1 MINAV
6 TSEGVLTLTLA
17 RPDKAN
23 ALTEDML
30 NQLADA
36 VRGADAQA
44 IVLTG
49 QGKVFS
55 AGADLEAV
63 ANGLATSPAWE
74 RLSGAIAAFEGLTIA
89 ALNGTVAGGALGMVL
104 ACDVRIAVAGA
115 KFFYPVLK
123 MGVLP
128 QPSDPA
134 RLRELVGP
142 ARAKMMLLG
151 GAKITTDDAFAF
163 GLIDKIVAD
172 QAALETEIALLT
184 TTAGTAKSGLV
195 ARIKAMI

>member
-6 TSEGVLTLTLA
+6 MSEGVLTLTLA

-63 ANGLATSPAWE
+63 ASGLATSPAWE

-163 GLIDKIVAD
+163 GLIDNIVAD
-172 QAALETEIALLT
+172 QATLEAEIALLT
-184 TTAGTAKSGLV
+184 TMAGTAKSGLV
-195 ARIKAMI
+195 ASIKAMI

>member
-6 TSEGVLTLTLA
+6 MSEGVLTLTLA

-63 ANGLATSPAWE
+63 ASGLATSPAWE

-104 ACDVRIAVAGA
+104 ACDVRIAVVGA

-172 QAALETEIALLT
+172 QATLEAEIALLT

>member
-6 TSEGVLTLTLA
+6 MSEGVLTLTLV

-23 ALTEDML
+23 ALTEEML

-44 IVLTG
+44 IVLTSK
-49 QGKVFS
+49 GKVFS
-55 AGADLEAV
+55 AGADLEALTS
-63 ANGLATSPAWE
+63 GLATSPAWE

-151 GAKITTDDAFAF
+151 GARITTDDAFAF

-172 QAALETEIALLT
+172 QATLEIEIAQMT
-184 TTAGTAKSGLV
+184 ATAGTAKSGLV

>member
-6 TSEGVLTLTLA
+6 MSEGVLTLTLA

-63 ANGLATSPAWE
+63 ASGLATSPAWE

-104 ACDVRIAVAGA
+104 ACDVRIAVVGA

-163 GLIDKIVAD
+163 GLIDNIVAD
-172 QAALETEIALLT
+172 QATLEAEIALLT
-184 TTAGTAKSGLV
+184 TMAGTAKSGLV
-195 ARIKAMI
+195 ASIKAMI

>member
-6 TSEGVLTLTLA
+6 MSEGVLTLTLA

-63 ANGLATSPAWE
+63 ASGLATSPAWE

-104 ACDVRIAVAGA
+104 ACDVRIAVVGA

-163 GLIDKIVAD
+163 GLIDNIVAD
-172 QAALETEIALLT
+172 QATLEAEIALLT

>member
-1 MINAV
+1 M
-6 TSEGVLTLTLA
+6 
-17 RPDKAN
+17 
-23 ALTEDML
+23 
-30 NQLADA
+30 
-36 VRGADAQA
+36 
-44 IVLTG
+44 
-49 QGKVFS
+49 FS

-63 ANGLATSPAWE
+63 ASGLATSPAWE

-104 ACDVRIAVAGA
+104 ACDVRIAVVGA

-163 GLIDKIVAD
+163 GLIDNIVAD
-172 QAALETEIALLT
+172 QATLEAEIALLT
-184 TTAGTAKSGLV
+184 TMAGTAKSGLV
-195 ARIKAMI
+195 ASIKAMI